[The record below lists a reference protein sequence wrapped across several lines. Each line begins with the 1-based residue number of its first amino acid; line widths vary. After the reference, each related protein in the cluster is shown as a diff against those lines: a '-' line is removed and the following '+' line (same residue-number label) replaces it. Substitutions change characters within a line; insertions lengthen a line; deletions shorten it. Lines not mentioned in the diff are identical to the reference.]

1 MKHSESLQARGT
13 ASGLFCKGN
22 YVNSRDTM
30 LCAMP
35 ETSVHTP
42 SWQTHAGFEVLF
54 KTHYAELCAYA
65 QRFLPDLD
73 QAEDVVQRTFVKFW
87 EKREELQLQGS
98 ARPYL
103 FRAVRNAALNHKRD
117 TPNLASEESLA
128 TMAGSQGTENQLDEN
143 ELSAQIAE
151 AIQAMPPV
159 RRQVFLLS
167 REEGKKYREIA
178 EELDVSVKTVE
189 NHMGKALNFM
199 REKLKEFLFLVFT
212 FLFF

>member
-1 MKHSESLQARGT
+1 
-13 ASGLFCKGN
+13 
-22 YVNSRDTM
+22 
-30 LCAMP
+30 MP
-35 ETSVHTP
+35 ETSVRTS
-42 SWQTHAGFEVLF
+42 SWQTHTGFEALF
-54 KTHYAELCAYA
+54 RAHYAELCAYA

-103 FRAVRNAALNHKRD
+103 FRAVRNTALNQKRD
-117 TPNLASEESLA
+117 SSNLTSEESLA
-128 TMAGSQGTENQLDEN
+128 TVMGSESTESPLDES
-143 ELSAQIAE
+143 ELSNQISE
-151 AIQAMPPV
+151 AIQEMPTV

-178 EELDVSVKTVE
+178 EELDISVKTVE

-199 REKLKEFLFLVFT
+199 RKKLKEFLFLVFT
-212 FLFF
+212 FLLF